1 MEAAKDAVFAAIEQV
16 KASLQ
21 THGERLPQTLSDA
34 KLVPGPAAELIPEG
48 FRPTTKL
55 EVSYDGKALDLGNLF
70 RVRETKVQ
78 PNISFQREADVDHK
92 TSYTLMLVDPDAP
105 TPDDPKFAFWRH
117 WIING
122 LEPLGGEGTIVAAT
136 KPPATAYHPP
146 GPTKESKPHRYL
158 FVLFRE
164 PVLHGL
170 DLKPEDVGGE
180 EFTQRRSF
188 KPVEFA
194 KKHGLELVG
203 VNWMKVAADDWE

>member
-78 PNISFQREADVDHK
+78 PNISFQREVCTH
-92 TSYTLMLVDPDAP
+92 
-105 TPDDPKFAFWRH
+105 
-117 WIING
+117 
-122 LEPLGGEGTIVAAT
+122 PL
-136 KPPATAYHPP
+136 PATLQ
-146 GPTKESKPHRYL
+146 TS
-158 FVLFRE
+158 RE
-164 PVLHGL
+164 IAN
-170 DLKPEDVGGE
+170 DV
-180 EFTQRRSF
+180 
-188 KPVEFA
+188 VEF
-194 KKHGLELVG
+194 
-203 VNWMKVAADDWE
+203 